1 MTNNGKKVLTHGL
14 MGFFAAF
21 IIITAL
27 IGAGVIPLT
36 PSAEAK
42 GLLVINVKDAPAELE
57 ALMLEIDGIKVH
69 KAGEVEGT
77 WMDVEM
83 LETPIQVPDL
93 LSLSDYVMVLATQ
106 ELTVGSYTE
115 IRFRI
120 TSASATIDGTPDIPL
135 RITTEW
141 FMVKT
146 HFEILEES
154 VTSITIDIT
163 INEQPI
169 IKAGILMPVAKAIV
183 EYNEE
188 ESPILVQN
196 HYRWAND
203 DRKEPPNFIAPKDT
217 PIDDVTVTGEV
228 LRLRLSIRNTGTT
241 AWSGDQLKLQYSINP
256 VDSSSWNDVGEEG
269 ADWMFYDGLGEDGEE
284 LKHLFLTHSTVEECF
299 VELSNIIEI
308 INEVPVNGQGEWDIC
323 IESNDALPGETYFFR
338 LILSDGTTLDY
349 TQYPTLTTT
358 S

>member
-1 MTNNGKKVLTHGL
+1 MTNNGKKLITHGL
-14 MGFFAAF
+14 LGIFAAF

-27 IGAGVIPLT
+27 IVIGTLPIT

-42 GLLVINVKDAPAELE
+42 GLLIINVKDAPAELE
-57 ALMLEIDGIKVH
+57 ALMLEIDEIKVH
-69 KAGEVEGT
+69 KAGEEEGT
-77 WMDVEM
+77 WMDVNITDT
-83 LETPIQVPDL
+83 LVQPFDL
-93 LSLSDYVMVLATQ
+93 LLLSDYSMVLATQ
-106 ELTVGSYTE
+106 ELIVGNYTE
-115 IRFRI
+115 IRFHI
-120 TSASATIDGTPDIPL
+120 ISANATIDGTPDIPL

-141 FMVKT
+141 FMIKT

-169 IKAGILMPVAKAIV
+169 IKAGILIPVAKATV

-203 DRKEPPNFIAPKDT
+203 DRKEPPKFIAPKDT
-217 PIDDVTVTGEV
+217 PIDDVAVTGEV

-241 AWSGDQLKLQYSINP
+241 AWSGDQLKLQYST
-256 VDSSSWNDVGEEG
+256 DGSSWNDVGEAG
-269 ADWMFYDGLGEDGEE
+269 SVWIFHDGSGEDGEE

-299 VELSNIIEI
+299 VESSNLIEI

-323 IESNDALPGETYFFR
+323 IESNEAVPGETYLFR
-338 LILSDGTTLDY
+338 LILSDDTILDY
-349 TQYPTLTTT
+349 TQYPTLTTA